1 VYGGHRFSRLTF
13 LDEPPEQAAILCNC
27 LYALDCIDYS
37 KFVQQSQAAFTIY
50 FLGARLMIKVKVP
63 QLMKEKGYNATDLMR
78 KANIAYGT
86 AYRLSKGEA
95 EAMSFEVLES
105 LCRLFDARVEDV
117 LEYVPE
123 E

>member
-1 VYGGHRFSRLTF
+1 
-13 LDEPPEQAAILCNC
+13 
-27 LYALDCIDYS
+27 
-37 KFVQQSQAAFTIY
+37 
-50 FLGARLMIKVKVP
+50 MIKVKVP

-105 LCRLFDARVEDV
+105 LCKLFDARVEDV
-117 LEYVPE
+117 LEYVLDDK
-123 E
+123 